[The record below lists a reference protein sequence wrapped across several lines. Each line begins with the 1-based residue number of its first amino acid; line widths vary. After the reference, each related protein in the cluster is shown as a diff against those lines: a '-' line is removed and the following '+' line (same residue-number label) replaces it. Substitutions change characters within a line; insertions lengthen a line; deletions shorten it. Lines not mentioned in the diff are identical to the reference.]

1 MTGVLE
7 SGSAGAEMFGGVVCA
22 GDTSAAVVSVAIV
35 FETGVS
41 DTDVSPD
48 SVSDAEAV
56 KAAVSETDDFET
68 DDSVASSGVRA
79 EQTVIPADRE
89 RMTASAVNSDSS
101 LFMLGDGF
109 LMGSPPHYSA
119 AAPFSELLRFVAVS
133 HGFFDTV
140 LKVYSFIVTYWREKS
155 RENIKIF

>member
-1 MTGVLE
+1 M
-7 SGSAGAEMFGGVVCA
+7 
-22 GDTSAAVVSVAIV
+22 
-35 FETGVS
+35 
-41 DTDVSPD
+41 
-48 SVSDAEAV
+48 
-56 KAAVSETDDFET
+56 
-68 DDSVASSGVRA
+68 GVRA
-79 EQTVIPADRE
+79 EQPVIPADRE
-89 RMTASAVNSDSS
+89 RMTTSAVNSDSG

-109 LMGSPPHYSA
+109 LMGSPPHYST